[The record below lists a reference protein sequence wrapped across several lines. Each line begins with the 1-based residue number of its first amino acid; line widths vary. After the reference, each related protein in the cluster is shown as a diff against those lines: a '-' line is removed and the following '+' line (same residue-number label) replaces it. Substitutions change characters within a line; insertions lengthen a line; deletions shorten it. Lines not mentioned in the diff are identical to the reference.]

1 MSDLLDQVDNA
12 VETKPEYS
20 TWGVCWAE
28 FFEAV
33 WPKGSSAP
41 ERFDPSI
48 HNPADKFIR
57 GEIIVTPITE
67 MNARFS
73 AEWKGNVTGWNN
85 RDWAAVILPSIKAL
99 GISARQVSGTFV
111 KITKRPN
118 GKFYEKKKDGVKTGE
133 KAELTDFLFVKIFES
148 EAACIQDYLE
158 TKAGS
163 PTDASAD
170 IFPDAA
176 TAPAQAAASVA
187 APDALLLKFAAA
199 LVKQAATQAPGDLA
213 KITEL
218 VSLQIS
224 KNPMLAG
231 KYTMESPE
239 IAEMILAA
247 VSE

>member
-20 TWGVCWAE
+20 TWGCAWAE

-33 WPKGSSAP
+33 WPKGSSAC
-41 ERFDPSI
+41 ERFDPTI

-57 GEIIVTPITE
+57 GEIVVTPITE

-99 GISARQVSGTFV
+99 GISAREIPGRFV

-148 EAACIQDYLE
+148 EAACVADYLE
-158 TKAGS
+158 TKAGT
-163 PTDASAD
+163 PGEASVD
-170 IFPDAA
+170 LFPDAVPA
-176 TAPAQAAASVA
+176 VAQAAANVA
-187 APDALLLKFAAA
+187 APDSILLKFAQAM
-199 LVKQAATQAPGDLA
+199 VKQAALQFPGDLA
-213 KITEL
+213 KITEH
-218 VSLQIS
+218 VGLQIS

-239 IAEMILAA
+239 IVEMLVAA
-247 VSE
+247 VA